1 MNKASDGFQN
11 ALSLIML
18 KPRES
23 YDIGMY
29 RIFPKLKFKP
39 NIYFEQIGDL

>member
-18 KPRES
+18 KPQES
-23 YDIGMY
+23 YEIGIY
-29 RIFPKLKFKP
+29 RIFPKLKSKP
-39 NIYFEQIGDL
+39 NIFIEQIGGL